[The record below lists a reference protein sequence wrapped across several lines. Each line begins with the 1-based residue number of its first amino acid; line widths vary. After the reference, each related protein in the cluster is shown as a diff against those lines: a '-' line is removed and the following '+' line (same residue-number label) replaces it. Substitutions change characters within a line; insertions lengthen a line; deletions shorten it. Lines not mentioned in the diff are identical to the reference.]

1 MKGNLAF
8 LEVDKLSKKFQDI
21 IAVDSVS
28 FSVARGEILGI
39 LGPSGCGKTTIL
51 KVILG
56 LLTPTKGDIRLEGES
71 IVKIPPE
78 LRNFGYIPQN
88 LALFPHLTVFENI
101 AFGLRAKKWK
111 KDDIIA
117 KTESLMRLLELEH
130 LESKHPHEIS
140 GGQQQRVALARALA
154 PEPILILM
162 DEPLTSL
169 DTTLSFH
176 LRWEVRKV
184 LKNTTTA
191 AIFVT
196 HNPEEAI
203 SLCDRLV
210 LMDAGKTIQTV
221 SSEDLFDSPASVKVL
236 QIMGKSNTFPVIK
249 QSKDVKES
257 EVLVTSLG
265 SFPRPNYTLKRPI
278 LGFWIPETDI
288 LIQKSKENPDD
299 SFLIVGELLGIIWGR
314 TKHQLIFQLPDNNRL
329 IVQISSTCNSL
340 PAIGESISLI
350 IPLNKLHWF

>member
-1 MKGNLAF
+1 MAF
-8 LEVDKLSKKFQDI
+8 LEVEKLSKKFQDI

-28 FSVARGEILGI
+28 FSVAEGEILGI

-51 KVILG
+51 KIILG
-56 LLTPTKGDIRLEGES
+56 LLTPSNGDIRLEGES
-71 IVKIPPE
+71 IIGIPPE

-111 KDDIIA
+111 NNDITTKIN
-117 KTESLMRLLELEH
+117 SLVKLLELKY
-130 LESKHPHEIS
+130 LESKFPHEIS

-154 PEPILILM
+154 PEPILLLM

-184 LKNTTTA
+184 LKNTTTT

-221 SSEDLFDSPASVKVL
+221 SSKEVFDSPVSVKVL
-236 QIMGKSNTFPVIK
+236 QIMGKSNIFPVINRSYDEERT
-249 QSKDVKES
+249 Q
-257 EVLVTSLG
+257 VLLTSIG
-265 SFPRPNYTLKRPI
+265 SFPRPNYALERPVSG
-278 LGFWIPETDI
+278 LWIPETDI
-288 LIQKSKENPDD
+288 LIQKSKERNLND
-299 SFLIVGELLGIIWGR
+299 SFQIIGELLGIIWGR

-329 IVQISSTCNSL
+329 TVQISSNCNSL

-350 IPLNKLHWF
+350 IPKKKIHWF

>member
-1 MKGNLAF
+1 MAF
-8 LEVDKLSKKFQDI
+8 LEVEKLSKKFQDI

-28 FSVARGEILGI
+28 FSIAKGEILGI

-111 KDDIIA
+111 KDDITA
-117 KTESLMRLLELEH
+117 KTESLIRLLELEH
-130 LESKHPHEIS
+130 LESKQPHEIS

-154 PEPILILM
+154 PEPALLLM

-184 LKNTTTA
+184 LKSTTTT

-221 SSEDLFDSPASVKVL
+221 SSEVVFDSPASVKVL
-236 QIMGKSNTFPVIK
+236 QIMGKSNIFPVIK
-249 QSKDVKES
+249 QSKDEKGTD
-257 EVLVTSLG
+257 VLLTSLG
-265 SFPRPNYTLKRPI
+265 SFPRPNFALERPI
-278 LGFWIPETDI
+278 SGFWIPETDI
-288 LIQKSKENPDD
+288 LIQKSEESPND
-299 SFLIVGELLGIIWGR
+299 SFQIVGELLGIIWGR

-329 IVQISSTCNSL
+329 TVQISSSSNSL

-350 IPLNKLHWF
+350 IPQIKLHWF